1 MDYYGQLHCINGEET
16 FTHVPDWYR
25 YEREETNKE
34 VENGTYYVQ
43 ILNCN
48 TVEKEITV
56 TKDEMVTVLEAEFE
70 TKRVKY
76 NEMIN
81 LSKKLKKPC
90 F

>member
-1 MDYYGQLHCINGEET
+1 MYLLFLKAQKGNIE
-16 FTHVPDWYR
+16 FIYR
-25 YEREETNKE
+25 GDTVVILE
-34 VENGTYYVQ
+34 ENGTCYVQ

>member
-1 MDYYGQLHCINGEET
+1 M
-16 FTHVPDWYR
+16 
-25 YEREETNKE
+25 
-34 VENGTYYVQ
+34 
-43 ILNCN
+43 
-48 TVEKEITV
+48 EKEITV